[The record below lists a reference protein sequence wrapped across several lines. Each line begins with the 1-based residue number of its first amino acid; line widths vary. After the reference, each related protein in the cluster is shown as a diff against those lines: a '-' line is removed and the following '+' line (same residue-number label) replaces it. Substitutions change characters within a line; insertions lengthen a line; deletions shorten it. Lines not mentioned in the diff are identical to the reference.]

1 MARDDLPQNQIIPA
15 ARPVDAFIRPAQQS
29 IAAPASPQ
37 LMPNPSGIR
46 MVAQGNGG
54 NVAGFNQFEQLAQAL
69 APFSKELMQLAGNGV
84 QLYATTEY
92 EKGRSEAMRAAVL
105 ANQQMLASGAQYAA
119 ENRKLDK
126 VDPVAALM
134 MDRVNPFRQGG
145 RENAFTRIAGQEILP
160 AVTRAVAAIPNG
172 HELKPEDPVIK
183 QTTAQAVT
191 GVLQRYG
198 LNEGSAGFIENVLP
212 HIGQAE
218 QRAYERQLDAHVKHL
233 KEVSWRQAV
242 VEVSAMYQRARE
254 LGQVEWTEYNP
265 VTGQPIRKV
274 ASYAKDRAAWER
286 GVQVLTGQI
295 ADRLANETGITG
307 ETDELK
313 RKMFVRLAEM
323 ATASG
328 NTELARVLLRTEV
341 GPVDKNGRRAL
352 AGEYYGIEIFEET
365 NKIAQTQWQAK
376 QREADQGVQNFES
389 ELASVTYGTF
399 DGPERGAAIDQLV
412 KKYQAQGV
420 PLGRLMEATKSMSS
434 TLDDV
439 AGRSYNPSS
448 MDALL
453 QDMQERVGTQ
463 WNARDAD
470 QQFERT
476 LPTVAPK
483 DRSEARNRYAEIR
496 RRQEKEQD
504 DVPSALVD
512 PLIAAAMKSRL
523 RWAYS
528 TDVTEASLRGADI
541 SAMLAWGDADVA
553 RSSQL
558 QLSAYRKHIYA
569 RLREAEAKKK
579 AKLDA
584 AEITEVANRALEE
597 YGKNNKEEFNRLF
610 PGSGETGTPSVG
622 GRARPPRAGGAKPT
636 GDSAK
641 PSVPA
646 PTVYPS
652 GQLDN
657 IPDRRQALQE
667 GRPVLALPSIQE
679 EIARIYNGQSPSA
692 AVMRAARDAGYGN
705 KVGQWL
711 LREAGNYEGYRLDP
725 RLRQKLLRSSNDAA
739 GAAGAFQTAAAPP
752 RPVESTA
759 NWWFNA
765 LTGSMPA
772 SAATFNPAMGGGRY
786 GAAPFTGRAMAS
798 AGSRPFSPVL
808 ALLRSGEGGWD
819 SANRGI
825 AGDTP
830 RGIPGLSSMTLAQWK
845 SYQRQGYNA
854 LGAYQFIPRTLEL
867 AAREAG
873 ISDRT
878 VMTPAVQDRLAVQ
891 LMIGSKRRAL
901 AAYLRGHGN
910 NIEAALDDLALEW
923 ASVATR
929 GGGTAYPNQ
938 GGNRASIGRDRA
950 RRALQQA
957 KAAFLRT
964 GA

>member
-54 NVAGFNQFEQLAQAL
+54 NMAGFNQFEQLAQAL
-69 APFSKELMQLAGNGV
+69 APFSKELMQVASTGV

-119 ENRKLDK
+119 ENRRLDK
-126 VDPVAALM
+126 ADPVAALM

-145 RENAFTRIAGQEILP
+145 RENALTRIAGQEILP

-172 HELKPEDPVIK
+172 YELKPEDPLIK

-233 KEVSWRQAV
+233 KETSWRQAV
-242 VEVSAMYQRARE
+242 VETSAMYQRARE
-254 LGQVEWTEYNP
+254 SGQVEWTEYNP
-265 VTGQPIRKV
+265 VTGQPIKKV
-274 ASYAKDRAAWER
+274 ASYAQDRAGWER

-389 ELASVTYGTF
+389 ELASVTYGTP
-399 DGPERGAAIDQLV
+399 DGPERGAAIDRLV
-412 KKYQAQGV
+412 KKYQALGV

-439 AGRSYNPSS
+439 AGRSYDPSG

-453 QDMQERVGTQ
+453 QDMQGRVGSQ
-463 WNARDAD
+463 WNAQEAD
-470 QQFERT
+470 REFEQL
-476 LPTVAPK
+476 LPTLAPQQ
-483 DRSEARNRYAEIR
+483 RTEARNRYAEIR

-512 PLIAAAMKSRL
+512 PLISAAMKSRL
-523 RWAYS
+523 KWAYPS
-528 TDVTEASLRGADI
+528 DVTEASLRGVDI
-541 SAMLAWGDADVA
+541 SGMLAWGDADVA
-553 RSSQL
+553 RSAQL
-558 QLSAYRKHIYA
+558 QLSAYRAHIYA
-569 RLREAEAKKK
+569 RLREAEAKKGSRLT
-579 AKLDA
+579 ASEVTTA
-584 AEITEVANRALEE
+584 ASRALEE
-597 YGKNNKEEFNRLF
+597 YGKTDKDNFDRLF
-610 PGSGETGTPSVG
+610 PGSDKTDTPSVG
-622 GRARPPRAGGAKPT
+622 GRARPPQPGGARPA
-636 GDSAK
+636 GSGGAR
-641 PSVPA
+641 PNAPA

-657 IPDRRQALQE
+657 IPNRRQVLQS
-667 GRPVLALPSIQE
+667 GQPVLALPSLQE
-679 EIARIYNGQSPSA
+679 EIARLYNGQAPSA

-711 LREAGNYEGYRLDP
+711 LREAGNYEGYSLDP
-725 RLRQKLLRSSNDAA
+725 RVRQRLLRSSNDAA
-739 GAAGAFQTAAAPP
+739 GASAALQTAMTPA
-752 RPVESTA
+752 RPVESIA
-759 NWWFNA
+759 SWWFNA

-772 SAATFNPAMGGGRY
+772 SAATFNPAQGGGRY
-786 GAAPFTGRAMAS
+786 GGGPFTGRAMAS
-798 AGSRPFSPVL
+798 TGPINLVR
-808 ALLRSGEGGWD
+808 LRSAIVGNESGGNFSAVNPD
-819 SANRGI
+819 SGALGYGQVMPYNVGPWTQEHYGRRLTPAQFLASREAQLAVVDGQLAKTIRQQLDAGFRGDI
-825 AGDTP
+825 AIRRAAAIWYSGRGDRYDDPTP
-830 RGIPGLSSMTLAQWK
+830 QYYKGRRYPSIREYTNDILRR
-845 SYQRQGYNA
+845 YQR
-854 LGAYQFIPRTLEL
+854 GA
-867 AAREAG
+867 
-873 ISDRT
+873 
-878 VMTPAVQDRLAVQ
+878 
-891 LMIGSKRRAL
+891 
-901 AAYLRGHGN
+901 
-910 NIEAALDDLALEW
+910 
-923 ASVATR
+923 
-929 GGGTAYPNQ
+929 
-938 GGNRASIGRDRA
+938 
-950 RRALQQA
+950 
-957 KAAFLRT
+957 
-964 GA
+964 